1 MKENTEMKKIVIG
14 VLMCA
19 LIAAS
24 AAAESGFR
32 GRSPLNNVSMPTG
45 FTLNQGE
52 FLIGLGPVGYGF
64 SDRFQFSTNILLYM
78 LQVYNGDLRYG
89 LLKSDSLNV
98 AAGVKFDYLNLAAA
112 HNQTGFLSTSP
123 YLALSS
129 KVNDRLILHLSGQL
143 SSFSS
148 DVDLEDDPIWEHLRG
163 TSLIAGLE
171 YSVSHRS
178 KILAEA
184 GYDATF
190 RGPRLAG
197 AVLFG
202 WETFRLK
209 LGVTWIRL
217 EGICD
222 FAMPIIGLWWRFK
235 G

>member
-1 MKENTEMKKIVIG
+1 MKKI
-14 VLMCA
+14 LMGIMTCA
-19 LIAAS
+19 LFTATLM
-24 AAAESGFR
+24 AESGFR

-45 FTLNQGE
+45 FTLSQGE

-64 SDRFQFSTNILLYM
+64 SDRFQFSTNILLY
-78 LQVYNGDLRYG
+78 LVQVYNGDLRYG
-89 LLKSDSLNV
+89 LLKSDSLNA
-98 AAGVKFDYLNLAAA
+98 AAGVKFNYLSLDESQQ
-112 HNQTGFLSTSP
+112 QTGFLSYSP
-123 YLALSS
+123 YFAVSS
-129 KVNDRLILHLSGQL
+129 KVSERLTLHLSGQW

-148 DVDLEDDPIWEHLRG
+148 EVDIEADSVREHLQG
-163 TSLIAGLE
+163 TSLAMGLT
-171 YSVSHRS
+171 YSLSGRT
-178 KILAEA
+178 KMLAEA

-217 EGICD
+217 EGGCD
-222 FAMPIIGLWWRFK
+222 FTLPVIGLWWRFK